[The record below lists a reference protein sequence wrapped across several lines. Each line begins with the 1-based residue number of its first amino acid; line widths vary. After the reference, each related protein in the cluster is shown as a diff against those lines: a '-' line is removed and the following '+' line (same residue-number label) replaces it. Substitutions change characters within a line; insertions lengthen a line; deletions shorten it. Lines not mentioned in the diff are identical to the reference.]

1 MNVWQRAGKRALDLS
16 AAATGLLLLGPLM
29 LLVAC
34 AVRLNS
40 PGAALFKQA
49 RLGRNARPFVAYKFR
64 TMYTGAPDLRNSD
77 GSTFNAAADPRV
89 TRVGRIL
96 RQTSLDELPQLFNVL
111 CGDMSLVGPRPDQVD
126 QIAYYTAR
134 ERGRLAVKPGL
145 TGLAQVNGRN
155 QISWARRKELDLEY
169 VARQT
174 LRLDLAL
181 LARTIPYVLLR
192 RDLFVAPPA
201 EEIA

>member
-1 MNVWQRAGKRALDLS
+1 MAMVPEAQLMAFV
-16 AAATGLLLLGPLM
+16 LLGPLM

-111 CGDMSLVGPRPDQVD
+111 CGDMSLVGPRP
-126 QIAYYTAR
+126 
-134 ERGRLAVKPGL
+134 ERPEIIESR
-145 TGLAQVNGRN
+145 GLARLVPGYTERLSVRPAVGRGTFWL
-155 QISWARRKELDLEY
+155 STA
-169 VARQT
+169 AAT
-174 LRLDLAL
+174 GSSSAL
-181 LARTIPYVLLR
+181 
-192 RDLFVAPPA
+192 
-201 EEIA
+201 